1 MDRDG
6 VSSDIFLNDKSSYRR
21 GKLTVFLGASAGV
34 GKTYAMLEKAQAD
47 LENGV
52 DIVAGWV
59 ETHGREETKIL
70 LQGLPIIEPV
80 VLEYR
85 NKQMSEMNIDRII
98 QLKPQIVL
106 VDELAHTNVPGSRFV
121 RRYQDVEEILQ
132 AGIDVYTTVNI
143 QHIESLN
150 DVVAQVTG
158 VVVRETVPDYI
169 LEHADIIKLIDIPPE
184 DLIKR
189 LHEGKIFIP
198 KQAERALY
206 SFFRQG
212 NLNALRELSL
222 RFTAMQVEQNKK
234 KYMQQHR
241 IDGPWP
247 TTGRVMV
254 CVSASPFSAQLIRAA
269 KRLADGLQGDFLAIN
284 VRESYGGIPLDEN
297 AVERLNRN
305 MRLAEELGGRTYTI
319 VGDDLVTEIVNVAK
333 SQDVTAIIVGKS
345 GRSFWWNLVHGSL
358 VDKLIRYSVGMDVYV
373 IQGRVEKNAAPSN
386 LIKSSVG
393 VEAYTSIRKLAAS
406 VAMVVLTTGVCW
418 LFREQLELVNIP
430 LVFLVPVLFSA
441 TLWGRKPAYLSAL
454 LGAMSFDFF
463 FVPPIFTLAM
473 SELANFW
480 GLLIFLLVSFVIGGR
495 TEVLRKDAYDAKQRE
510 AMIRNVHDFSRSL
523 SNKMDA
529 NVIAEE
535 LAQRCAEN
543 LKHEIVVLL
552 PDKTGELQLC
562 ASCGMKEGREKLQDS
577 DYAVAVW
584 SYTHKQS
591 AGFDTQVL
599 PGSPYRFIPL
609 ISDSRVRGVVGIFTN
624 KKMIAPEDMMVLNA
638 WVGLAALALDRV
650 ALSYLSKQK
659 EVSEET
665 EQVRKVIFNS
675 VSHELKTP
683 LATISGAVSA
693 LLDERINK
701 TLTIRQE
708 LLQTIQEGSMRM
720 KRIVNNLLDSSR
732 FESGATAL
740 KVEWCDLQ
748 DVLGVVLR
756 DMKEQINRYDVTT
769 TVAMDL
775 PLIRADGVLLE
786 HVFSNVLD
794 NAMKYSADGGKIDV
808 QIFVEDQKV
817 VCKITDQGCG
827 VEKSEVVHI
836 FEKFFRGKQSKKVA
850 GSGLGLSICK
860 NIITAHHGE
869 VTMESYPGKG
879 SQITF
884 SLPVNMD
891 NAEMLLPE
899 EAQDDGWKRG

>member
-6 VSSDIFLNDKSSYRR
+6 FNSDAFLNDTSRYRR

-47 LENGV
+47 LGNGV
-52 DIVAGWV
+52 DIVVGWV
-59 ETHGREETKIL
+59 ETHGREETQIL
-70 LQGLPIIEPV
+70 LQGLPIVEPV

-106 VDELAHTNVPGSRFV
+106 VDELAHTNIPGSRFV

-189 LHEGKIFIP
+189 LHEGKIYIP
-198 KQAERALY
+198 KQAERALN

-212 NLNALRELSL
+212 NLTALRELSL
-222 RFTAMQVEQNKK
+222 RFTAMQVEQNKN

-305 MRLAEELGGRTYTI
+305 MRLAEELGGKTYTI

-333 SQDVTAIIVGKS
+333 AQNVTAIIVGKS

-373 IQGRVEKNAAPSN
+373 IQGRVEKNVVPIN
-386 LIKSSVG
+386 PIKSSIG
-393 VEAYTSIRKLAAS
+393 VEDYTSMRKMGAS
-406 VAMVVLTTGVCW
+406 AAMVAITTVICW
-418 LFREQLELVNIP
+418 LFRQHLEIINIP
-430 LVFLVPVLFSA
+430 LIFLVPVLFSA
-441 TLWGRKPAYLSAL
+441 TWWGRKPAYVSAL
-454 LGAMSFDFF
+454 LGVMSFDFLF
-463 FVPPIFTLAM
+463 LPPLFTLAV
-473 SELANFW
+473 SDLANFW

-523 SNKMDA
+523 SSKMETS
-529 NVIAEE
+529 VIAEE

-543 LKHEIVVLL
+543 LKYEIVVLL
-552 PDKTGELQLC
+552 PDKTGDLQLC
-562 ASCGMKEGREKLQDS
+562 ASCGMKEGIEKLQDS

-599 PGSPYRFIPL
+599 PGSPYKFIPL
-609 ISDSRVRGVVGIFTN
+609 ISDSRVRGVVGIFTK
-624 KKMIAPEDMMVLNA
+624 KKMIAPEDMMVLDA
-638 WVGLAALALDRV
+638 WLGLAALALDRV
-650 ALSYLSKQK
+650 ALSDLSKQK
-659 EVSEET
+659 EVSAET

-693 LLDERINK
+693 LLDERIGK
-701 TLTIRQE
+701 TLAIRQE

-756 DMKEQINRYDVTT
+756 DMKEQINRYNVTA
-769 TVAMDL
+769 TVATDL

-794 NAMKYSADGGKIDV
+794 NAMKYSQDGGKIDV

-817 VCKITDQGCG
+817 VCKIADHGCG

-860 NIITAHHGE
+860 NIVTAHHGE
-869 VTMESYPGKG
+869 ISMESYPGKG
-879 SQITF
+879 SKIIF
-884 SLPVNMD
+884 SLPINMD

-899 EAQDDGWKRG
+899 EAQDDGWKRC